1 MKLFLDTADIS
12 QIREAVSWGIVDGV
26 TTNPSHISKTGR
38 SFEDVSREILE
49 LVDGPV
55 SLETVSLTCA
65 EIVIE
70 GKRLAALHPNVVV
83 KVPLIKEGLKAVK
96 HLSGRRRQNQCH
108 GDLFT
113 ATSSAG
119 SQVWSYLYQS
129 VRRTS

>member
-65 EIVIE
+65 
-70 GKRLAALHPNVVV
+70 RNCD
-83 KVPLIKEGLKAVK
+83 
-96 HLSGRRRQNQCH
+96 RR
-108 GDLFT
+108 
-113 ATSSAG
+113 
-119 SQVWSYLYQS
+119 
-129 VRRTS
+129 